1 MFAALTTNRE
11 VLWLKVVMFAKGG
24 VLRTLRT
31 PKPLGGEPTPPL
43 QQA

>member
-31 PKPLGGEPTPPL
+31 PKPLGGERPL
-43 QQA
+43 DS